1 MDEKT
6 KDATQQVLD
15 MRQRLDRS
23 KTRVTTAHTKKMGA
37 EDVLTAADDAIE
49 QLGLDPD
56 RDLERQ
62 EARLVAAIQED
73 LEQLEEKLDEAD
85 SVLDG
90 S

>member
-1 MDEKT
+1 MVAKS

-15 MRQRLDRS
+15 MRQRLDKC
-23 KTRVTTAHTKKMGA
+23 KTRGTEARMKKTGA
-37 EDVLTAADDAIE
+37 EDQLTAADDAIE

-62 EARLVAAIQED
+62 EAALVVGIAGD
-73 LEQLEEKLDEAD
+73 LEKLEGYLDEAD
-85 SVLDG
+85 SVIDG